1 MVFGVEVGVVAAHR
15 AAVELVVF
23 DDVRPRRRAAYPWVR
38 CGFDGD
44 LLRGRVVALQVGGDP
59 VDTHERFADLPDAV
73 RRVGL
78 QLGVAVAPPD
88 LRLLGG
94 LGAEHDAGA
103 VQVPDVER
111 HHVVGGPLG
120 GGQHADAERPAEA
133 EDAPRAPAAPAAEDL
148 TVTVPT
154 WGNATCPIMGKP
166 SSEAL
171 YVDVKFGRIYIC
183 CPPCARKIRAEPAV
197 AYRAAYP
204 TATRIDNKVDP
215 VTGSALGEKTVT
227 MELQGYEFKVC
238 ADGCEAKAR
247 EHSQVT
253 LVHLAARPRRVSTA
267 K

>member
-1 MVFGVEVGVVAAHR
+1 MLRSLVIPCLLTAAL
-15 AAVELVVF
+15 LV
-23 DDVRPRRRAAYPWVR
+23 P
-38 CGFDGD
+38 
-44 LLRGRVVALQVGGDP
+44 P
-59 VDTHERFADLPDAV
+59 VL
-73 RRVGL
+73 
-78 QLGVAVAPPD
+78 
-88 LRLLGG
+88 
-94 LGAEHDAGA
+94 
-103 VQVPDVER
+103 
-111 HHVVGGPLG
+111 
-120 GGQHADAERPAEA
+120 PAEA

-253 LVHLAARPRRVSTA
+253 LVHLLMPDVVDVRNERCPIDGQPVVANAICLIGKNLVRLSSPKHVAQVRADPAAALA
-267 K
+267 KAREYAPK